1 MPYGLIPDGYTLK
14 KITKQ
19 EEEALTD
26 LRKHEDFKT
35 FLGSSQSGTAVG
47 GLAVGVVLLIFII
60 PIIKNF
66 LKLLATD
73 EQYKGKT
80 VSQIVAEEEADPTGT
95 GFLRL
100 LTASSIGIPETLIG
114 VVIPGP
120 IQEEIRKAT
129 GIDIGGL
136 FSTLRGKI

>member
-19 EEEALTD
+19 EEEALKD
-26 LRKHEDFKT
+26 LKKHENFKT
-35 FLGSSQSGTAVG
+35 FLGSPQSGTAVA
-47 GLAVGVVLLIFII
+47 GLAIGVVLLLFII

-114 VVIPGP
+114 VIIPAP
-120 IQEEIRKAT
+120 LQEEIRKAT
-129 GIDIGGL
+129 GVDIGGL